1 MSDAALAELVPALEH
16 SLAVGGQADVSELG
30 GADSTGG
37 GAGTAERP
45 VRRGKHLQRRQ
56 EMPSILRL
64 FSVIGRTADTRRL
77 RENVSCWGLAGA
89 LSLAQKISP
98 RPVNATAQRAL
109 QP

>member
-37 GAGTAERP
+37 GAGTAERQ

-64 FSVIGRTADTRRL
+64 FSVIGRTA
-77 RENVSCWGLAGA
+77 VSCWGLAGA
-89 LSLAQKISP
+89 LSLAQKISQ
-98 RPVNATAQRAL
+98 RNVNATAQRAL